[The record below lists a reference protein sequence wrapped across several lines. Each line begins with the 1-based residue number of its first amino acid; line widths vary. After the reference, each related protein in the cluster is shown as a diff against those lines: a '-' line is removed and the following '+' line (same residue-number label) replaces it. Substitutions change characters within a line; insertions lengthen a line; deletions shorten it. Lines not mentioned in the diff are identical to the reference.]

1 MLLKSSRLLSGDVL
15 TMQVISEEATPASWE
30 NDHEIADR
38 FSNELLD
45 GVLSNLD
52 TLAVCSPASPSR
64 DVPDML
70 DDIFHEVIHST
81 AKRQDSHTGY
91 AEEKADMAK
100 AEELARISRR
110 LDFEWGVR
118 SQDEAAEHNITAL
131 SKAPWADT
139 ENTSEDIKA
148 NSLVTPT
155 TATVGNTKAAV
166 GFEVEDSTVGI
177 DKYQG
182 AFEMQESRVQ
192 TEQNAL
198 LYVEETTRVAAVEE
212 TLLKVQTRLQ
222 AETDAA
228 KVAEGYA
235 QVIANDAAASS
246 AAHITTHDEIRL
258 ENEASA
264 TEMEIEEEY
273 EEDFDDYDDGGDDDD
288 DEEEEVKMMMMRRR
302 SGLR

>member
-1 MLLKSSRLLSGDVL
+1 MQRRSRHGKGGR
-15 TMQVISEEATPASWE
+15 I
-30 NDHEIADR
+30 I
-38 FSNELLD
+38 
-45 GVLSNLD
+45 
-52 TLAVCSPASPSR
+52 
-64 DVPDML
+64 
-70 DDIFHEVIHST
+70 
-81 AKRQDSHTGY
+81 
-91 AEEKADMAK
+91 
-100 AEELARISRR
+100 RISRR

-155 TATVGNTKAAV
+155 TVTVGNTKAAV

-222 AETDAA
+222 AETDG
-228 KVAEGYA
+228 KLQKGMHK
-235 QVIANDAAASS
+235 SS
-246 AAHITTHDEIRL
+246 PTMQQHHQCTHHNARRDSTRER
-258 ENEASA
+258 SVR
-264 TEMEIEEEY
+264 
-273 EEDFDDYDDGGDDDD
+273 DRDGNRGRI
-288 DEEEEVKMMMMRRR
+288 RRR
-302 SGLR
+302 L